1 MNTAPYN
8 ATPQNRFLW
17 KFTEV
22 ISKIGEIFFWIGSA
36 MMVIMLVTSFIKADD
51 MMAMAFQITEPGFF
65 KSLNIMGCAIGTSST
80 DPSVLLTVLRFWA
93 IAGIIG
99 FGFFAMMFRNANLI
113 LRTIQ
118 GKTSFSEGE
127 TPFQKPVVRM
137 IREIGI
143 FLIAL
148 PVSQII
154 LQEIAF
160 FMIPDC
166 NISVTMIYIF
176 LGFLMLC
183 LSQCFERGVILEKE
197 TEGLI

>member
-1 MNTAPYN
+1 MNN
-8 ATPQNRFLW
+8 TPQNRFLW
-17 KFTEV
+17 KFTET
-22 ISKIGEIFFWIGSA
+22 ISKIGEILFWIGTGTMVGLLIFSFVKGGDIIAWMSA
-36 MMVIMLVTSFIKADD
+36 NA
-51 MMAMAFQITEPGFF
+51 APGFF
-65 KSLNIMGCAIGTSST
+65 NRMNILGCTIGTYSA
-80 DPSVLLTVLRFWA
+80 DPAVQLMVLRFWA
-93 IAGIIG
+93 AAGILG
-99 FGFFAMMFRNANLI
+99 FGLFAMMFRDAFLI

-118 GKTSFSEGE
+118 GKTKFAEGE

-148 PVSQII
+148 PVCQMI
-154 LQEIAF
+154 LQEFAYL
-160 FMIPDC
+160 MIPDS
-166 NISVTMIYIF
+166 NISVTMMYVF